1 MQATVRLYGRLAGHL
16 WREPD
21 GTIGF
26 QYDSN
31 YVEKAL
37 PALSASLPLRKA
49 PWIGHTLPPYFSGLV
64 SEGWLRETQAREQG
78 INKADSFALLVHNGA
93 DLAGA
98 VTIELHDA
106 RFEKPLDGRD
116 SRAGHNSADT

>member
-1 MQATVRLYGRLAGHL
+1 MRATVCLYGRLAGYL
-16 WREPD
+16 WRDSE

-26 QYDSN
+26 QYDSS

-37 PALSASLPLRKA
+37 PALSASLPLSHM
-49 PWIGHTLPPYFSGLV
+49 PWLGRTLPAYFSGLV

-78 INKADSFALLVHNGA
+78 INKKDSFALLVHNGL

-98 VTIELHDA
+98 VTIE
-106 RFEKPLDGRD
+106 PQDGYEA
-116 SRAGHNSADT
+116 S